1 MLAVSWLRSLSV
13 IFSDTSVEVPTF
25 SWDVLMESSPG
36 WGVGLGLRK
45 PGRSHGL
52 SSRWE
57 PRQARRARESAG
69 CIRPSAVKGHGWAP
83 HPSCPGDA

>member
-36 WGVGLGLRK
+36 VGGEGWGSGNLAGPTDSAATGSHARHGE
-45 PGRSHGL
+45 PGRA
-52 SSRWE
+52 
-57 PRQARRARESAG
+57 QAAFT
-69 CIRPSAVKGHGWAP
+69 P
-83 HPSCPGDA
+83 